1 MLEWNY
7 GGMEVA
13 KDGTYRGG
21 RRIRAGDKPTPAAE
35 KLSKEGRVRI
45 MQNDIPDLDYTDLEA
60 VDLPEGA
67 VLEGSDMP
75 KPSDYLSARQKDG
88 KPLGADLIY
97 KETWLWLKERHC
109 ENLVNPRLI
118 ESYSQAFARYVQC
131 EEAISTYGLLGKHP
145 TTGGVVTSPFVQ
157 MSQQFQ
163 KTANLLWYEI
173 YDVVK
178 ENCTEEF
185 EGDPNDTMELLLR
198 ARKGM

>member
-1 MLEWNY
+1 
-7 GGMEVA
+7 MEVA

-75 KPSDYLSARQKDG
+75 KPSDYLSARKKDG

>member
-1 MLEWNY
+1 
-7 GGMEVA
+7 MEVA